1 MSLINRQNQNIG
13 LTAIIETP
21 TSIFING
28 QEHDAST
35 LTPLF
40 GRIFYPQYINA
51 NVNGTIFTKYCGWLG
66 STMDSGNHTVRTT
79 DFSAFSLDD
88 IDRGMKDIIG
98 YRWSDGYNYYIM
110 EYGGYKMWKLNP
122 GNQNLTYALGNK
134 PDATGTTSTYRAHEN
149 WIIDEDSSNFYMLG
163 CSQRS
168 TGNSYRLGGQFA
180 VGNKLTNV
188 GTNSD
193 GITNNTNCYH
203 AYIGRSSTRIFA
215 FRSIDNQKRTQFL
228 TYFKSLTSSSI
239 SIDFTHSGSHVPI
252 PSETFDVDGSGSFA
266 FYYTHTVP
274 SGIPSG
280 SASGPKYSI
289 NRIIFNKDG
298 NQASGSI
305 SASISA
311 YQTTC
316 SIDFTASGSSTPNDI
331 WPMTWTTSDSYQFQ
345 RRTKLFLNSPSSS
358 VKYLLA
364 FNMSP
369 YNYDETNK
377 SFYTSLVFELSSSN
391 SAALTYRSSRLIYND
406 LGGETRAVMGM
417 NDDNTRFLAVGTY
430 NAAVYT
436 FNTSSKALS
445 LAQVIPGEWRHFGVD
460 TYGRLWLTNYN
471 HDLYC
476 FTLDSPVKINVTA
489 PTSSYNYTGTSI
501 SSSVSVEARNYIGS
515 FVSVSTRLTIEGN
528 SATFTSNGLGILD
541 VTTSSSGSLSVP
553 ITINNGGF
561 TRVVA
566 SSNF

>member
-13 LTAIIETP
+13 LTTIIETP

-40 GRIFYPQYINA
+40 GKIFYPLYSNTL
-51 NVNGTIFTKYCGWLG
+51 NNGVIFTKYCGWLG
-66 STMDSGNHTVRTT
+66 STVDNTNHTLRTQ
-79 DFSAFSLDD
+79 DFAAFSLDD
-88 IDRGMKDIIG
+88 IDRGMKDMIG
-98 YRWSDGYNYYIM
+98 YRWTDGFNYYVM
-110 EYGGYKMWKLNP
+110 EYGGYRMWKFNP
-122 GNQNLTYALGNK
+122 GNQNLTYALTNK
-134 PDATGTTSTYRAHEN
+134 PDATAVDSYRRHEN

-163 CSQRS
+163 CGQRS
-168 TGNSYRLGGQFA
+168 TVNSYRLGGQFA
-180 VGNKLTNV
+180 VGNKNTNV

-203 AYIGRSSTRIFA
+203 AYIGRSSSRIFA

-228 TYFKSLTSSSI
+228 TYFKSLASSSI

-252 PSETFDVDGSGSFA
+252 PSETFELDNSGSLG

-274 SGIPSG
+274 NGIPSG

-316 SIDFTASGSSTPNDI
+316 SIDFTASGSSTPNDL

-358 VKYLLA
+358 VKYLIA

-377 SFYTSLVFELSSSN
+377 SFYTSLVFEVSSSN
-391 SAALTYRSSRLIYND
+391 TAALTYRSSRLIYND
-406 LGGETRAVMGM
+406 IGGETRSVMGM

-445 LAQVIPGEWRHFGVD
+445 LAQIIPGEWRHFGTD

-489 PTSSYNYTGTSI
+489 TTSSYNYTGTSL
-501 SSSVSVEARNYIGS
+501 SSSVDVEARNYLGS
-515 FVSVSTRLTIEGN
+515 YISVSTRLTIEGN
-528 SATFTSNGLGILD
+528 SAVFTSNGLGILD
-541 VTTSSSGSLSVP
+541 VTTSSSGSLNVP

-561 TRVVA
+561 TRVIA

>member
-13 LTAIIETP
+13 MTTIIETP

-35 LTPLF
+35 LTPLY
-40 GRIFYPQYINA
+40 GKIFYPFNINT
-51 NVNGTIFTKYCGWLG
+51 NTNGTIFTKYCGWLG
-66 STMDSGNHTVRTT
+66 STVDNGNHTVRTY

-88 IDRGMKDIIG
+88 IDRGMKDMIG
-98 YRWSDGYNYYIM
+98 YRWTDGFNYYVM
-110 EYGGYKMWKLNP
+110 EYGGYRMWKFNP
-122 GNQNLTYALGNK
+122 SNQNLTYALGSK
-134 PDATGTTSTYRAHEN
+134 PDATTGDSYRRHEN

-163 CSQRS
+163 CGQRS
-168 TGNSYRLGGQFA
+168 NGNSYRLGGQFA

-188 GTNSD
+188 GTNAD
-193 GITNNTNCYH
+193 GITNNSNCYH

-252 PSETFDVDGSGSFA
+252 PSETFDVDGSGSFG
-266 FYYTHTVP
+266 FYYTHAVP
-274 SGIPSG
+274 NGIPSG

-298 NQASGSI
+298 GQASGQA

-311 YQTTC
+311 YQSTC
-316 SIDFTASGSSTPNDI
+316 SIDFTASGSSTPNDL

-358 VKYLLA
+358 VKYLIA
-364 FNMSP
+364 FNMTP
-369 YNYDETNK
+369 FNYDDNNK
-377 SFYTSLVFELSSSN
+377 SYYTGLVFEMSSSN
-391 SAALTYRSSRLIYND
+391 TTALTYMSSRQMYND

-445 LAQVIPGEWRHFGVD
+445 LAQVIPGEWRHFGAD

-471 HDLYC
+471 NDLYC
-476 FTLDSPVKINVTA
+476 FTLDSPVKITVTA
-489 PTSSYNYTGTSI
+489 PVASYNYTGSAI
-501 SSSVSVEARNYIGS
+501 SSNVNVEAKNYLGS
-515 FVSVSTRLTIEGN
+515 FVSVSSRLTIEGN
-528 SATFTSNGLGILD
+528 SAVFTSNGLGVLD
-541 VTTSSSGSLSVP
+541 VSTSSSGSITVP

-561 TRVVA
+561 TRIVA

>member
-13 LTAIIETP
+13 LTTIIETP

-28 QEHDAST
+28 QEHDVST

-40 GRIFYPQYINA
+40 GRIFYPQYSNTL
-51 NVNGTIFTKYCGWLG
+51 NNGVIFTKYCGWVG
-66 STMDSGNHTVRTT
+66 SMVNNSNHTTRTY
-79 DFSAFSLDD
+79 DYVAFSLDD
-88 IDRGMKDIIG
+88 IDRGMKDMIG
-98 YRWSDGYNYYIM
+98 YRWSDGYNYYVM
-110 EYGGYKMWKLNP
+110 EYGGYRMWKFNP
-122 GNQNLTYALGNK
+122 GNQNLSYALNNK
-134 PDATGTTSTYRAHEN
+134 PDATAADSYRRHEN
-149 WIIDEDSSNFYMLG
+149 WVIDEDSSNFYMLVSG
-163 CSQRS
+163 HRS
-168 TGNSYRLGGQFA
+168 NANAYRYAGQFA

-203 AYIGRSSTRIFA
+203 AYIGRSSSRIFA

-228 TYFKSLTSSSI
+228 TYFKTLTSSSI
-239 SIDFTHSGSHVPI
+239 AIDFTHSGSHVPI
-252 PSETFDVDGSGSFA
+252 PSETFDVDGSGSYG

-274 SGIPSG
+274 NGIPSG

-298 NQASGSI
+298 GQASGST

-316 SIDFTASGSSTPNDI
+316 SIDFSASGSSTPNDL
-331 WPMTWTTSDSYQFQ
+331 WPMTWTTLDSYEFQ

-358 VKYLLA
+358 VKYLIA

-369 YNYDETNK
+369 FSYEETNK
-377 SFYTSLVFELSSSN
+377 SFYTSLVFEVSSSN
-391 SAALTYRSSRLIYND
+391 TAALTYRSNRLIYND

-476 FTLDSPVKINVTA
+476 FTLDSPIKINVTA

-501 SSSVSVEARNYIGS
+501 SSSVSVDAKNYLGS

-528 SATFTSNGLGILD
+528 SAVFTSNGLGILD

>member
-1 MSLINRQNQNIG
+1 MSLINRQNQNIA
-13 LTAIIETP
+13 LTTIIETP

-40 GRIFYPQYINA
+40 GRIFYPQAINT

-66 STMDSGNHTVRTT
+66 STMDNGNHTSRTT
-79 DFSAFSLDD
+79 DYSAFSLDD
-88 IDRGMKDIIG
+88 IMRGMKDIIG
-98 YRWSDGYNYYIM
+98 YRWTDGFNYYVM
-110 EYGGYKMWKLNP
+110 EYGGYKMWKFNP
-122 GNQNLTYALGNK
+122 GNQNLSYALGNK
-134 PDATGTTSTYRAHEN
+134 PDATTADSYRRHEN
-149 WIIDEDSSNFYMLG
+149 WIIDEDSSNFYMLVCG
-163 CSQRS
+163 QRS

-188 GTNSD
+188 GTNSE
-193 GITNNTNCYH
+193 GIQQNSNCYH
-203 AYIGRSSTRIFA
+203 AYIGRSSTRIFS

-252 PSETFDVDGSGSFA
+252 PSETFDVDGSGSYA

-274 SGIPSG
+274 NGIPSG

-358 VKYLLA
+358 VKYLIA

-369 YNYDETNK
+369 YNYEETNK
-377 SFYTSLVFELSSSN
+377 SFYNGLVFELSSSN

-430 NAAVYT
+430 NAGVYT

-471 HDLYC
+471 NDLYC

-501 SSSVSVEARNYIGS
+501 SSSVSVEARNYLGS

>member
-13 LTAIIETP
+13 LTTIIETP

-40 GRIFYPQYINA
+40 GKIFYPLYS
-51 NVNGTIFTKYCGWLG
+51 NVNTNGTIFTKYCGWLG
-66 STMDSGNHTVRTT
+66 GTMDNGNHTSRTN

-88 IDRGMKDIIG
+88 IDRGMKDMIG
-98 YRWSDGYNYYIM
+98 YRWTDGFNYYVM
-110 EYGGYKMWKLNP
+110 EYGGYKMWKFNP
-122 GNQNLTYALGNK
+122 GNQNLSYALGSK
-134 PDATGTTSTYRAHEN
+134 PDATTSDSYRRHEN
-149 WIIDEDSSNFYMLG
+149 WIIDEDSSNFYMLVCG
-163 CSQRS
+163 QRGS
-168 TGNSYRLGGQFA
+168 SNSYRLGGQFA

-188 GTNSD
+188 GTNGD
-193 GITNNTNCYH
+193 GIINNTNCYH

-228 TYFKSLTSSSI
+228 TYFKSLASSSI

-252 PSETFDVDGSGSFA
+252 PSETFEVDGSGSLG

-274 SGIPSG
+274 NGIPSG

-298 NQASGSI
+298 GQASGSI
-305 SASISA
+305 SASITA

-316 SIDFTASGSSTPNDI
+316 SIDFTASGSSTPNDL

-358 VKYLLA
+358 VKYLIA

-369 YNYDETNK
+369 FNYDETNK
-377 SFYTSLVFELSSSN
+377 SFYTSLVFEMSSSN
-391 SAALTYRSSRLIYND
+391 TTALTYRSSRQMYSD

-417 NDDNTRFLAVGTY
+417 NDENTRFLAVGTY

-436 FNTSSKALS
+436 FNTSSKNLS
-445 LAQVIPGEWRHFGVD
+445 LAQVIPGEWRHFGTD

-471 HDLYC
+471 NDLYC

-489 PTSSYNYTGTSI
+489 PTSSYNYTGTAL
-501 SSSVSVEARNYIGS
+501 SSSVNVEARNYIGS
-515 FVSVSTRLTIEGN
+515 YVPVSTRLTIEGN

-541 VTTSSSGSLSVP
+541 VTTSSSGSLTVP

-561 TRVVA
+561 TRIVA

>member
-13 LTAIIETP
+13 MTTIIETP

-35 LTPLF
+35 LTPLY
-40 GRIFYPQYINA
+40 GKIFYPFNINA
-51 NVNGTIFTKYCGWLG
+51 NTNGTIFTKYCGWLG
-66 STMDSGNHTVRTT
+66 STMDNGNHTVRTN

-88 IDRGMKDIIG
+88 IDRGMKDMIG
-98 YRWSDGYNYYIM
+98 YRWTDGFNYYVM
-110 EYGGYKMWKLNP
+110 EYGGYRMWKFNP
-122 GNQNLTYALGNK
+122 SNQNLTYALGSK
-134 PDATGTTSTYRAHEN
+134 PDATTGDSYRRHEN

-163 CSQRS
+163 CGQRS
-168 TGNSYRLGGQFA
+168 NGNSYRLGGQFA

-188 GTNSD
+188 GTNAD
-193 GITNNTNCYH
+193 GITNNSNCYH

-252 PSETFDVDGSGSFA
+252 PSETFDVDGSGSFG
-266 FYYTHTVP
+266 FYYTHAVP
-274 SGIPSG
+274 NGIPSG
-280 SASGPKYSI
+280 SATGPKYSI

-298 NQASGSI
+298 GQASGSI
-305 SASISA
+305 SASIAS
-311 YQTTC
+311 YQSTC
-316 SIDFTASGSSTPNDI
+316 SIDFTASGSSTPNDL

-358 VKYLLA
+358 VKYLIA
-364 FNMSP
+364 FNMTP
-369 YNYDETNK
+369 FNYDDNNK
-377 SFYTSLVFELSSSN
+377 SYYTGLVFEMSSSN
-391 SAALTYRSSRLIYND
+391 TTALTYMSSRQMYND

-445 LAQVIPGEWRHFGVD
+445 LAQVIPGEWRHFGTD
-460 TYGRLWLTNYN
+460 TYGRLWLTNYAN
-471 HDLYC
+471 DLYC
-476 FTLDSPVKINVTA
+476 FTLDSPVKITVTA
-489 PTSSYNYTGTSI
+489 PVTSYNYTGSAI
-501 SSSVSVEARNYIGS
+501 SSNVNVEAKNYLGS
-515 FVSVSTRLTIEGN
+515 FVSVSSRLTIEGN
-528 SATFTSNGLGILD
+528 SAVFTSNGLGVLD
-541 VTTSSSGSLSVP
+541 VSTSSSGSISVP

-561 TRVVA
+561 TRIVA

>member
-13 LTAIIETP
+13 MTTIIETP

-35 LTPLF
+35 LTPLY
-40 GRIFYPQYINA
+40 GKIFYPFNINT
-51 NVNGTIFTKYCGWLG
+51 NTNGTIFTKYCGWLG
-66 STMDSGNHTVRTT
+66 STVDNGNHTVRTY

-88 IDRGMKDIIG
+88 IDRGMKDMIG
-98 YRWSDGYNYYIM
+98 YRWTDGFNYYVM
-110 EYGGYKMWKLNP
+110 EYGGYRMWKFNP
-122 GNQNLTYALGNK
+122 SNQNLTYALVNK
-134 PDATGTTSTYRAHEN
+134 PDATTSDNYRRHEN

-163 CSQRS
+163 CGQRS
-168 TGNSYRLGGQFA
+168 NGNSYRLGGQFA

-188 GTNSD
+188 GTNAD
-193 GITNNTNCYH
+193 GITNNSNCYH

-252 PSETFDVDGSGSFA
+252 PSETFDVDGSGSFG
-266 FYYTHTVP
+266 FYYTHAVP
-274 SGIPSG
+274 NGIPSG

-298 NQASGSI
+298 GQASGSI
-305 SASISA
+305 SASIAS
-311 YQTTC
+311 YQSTC
-316 SIDFTASGSSTPNDI
+316 SIDFTASGSSTPNDL

-358 VKYLLA
+358 VKYLIA
-364 FNMSP
+364 FNMTP
-369 YNYDETNK
+369 FNYEDSNK
-377 SFYTSLVFELSSSN
+377 SYYTGLVFEMSSSN
-391 SAALTYRSSRLIYND
+391 TTALTYRSSRQMYND

-445 LAQVIPGEWRHFGVD
+445 LAQVIPGEWRHFGTD
-460 TYGRLWLTNYN
+460 TYGRLWLTNYVN
-471 HDLYC
+471 DLYC
-476 FTLDSPVKINVTA
+476 FTLDSPVKITVTA
-489 PTSSYNYTGTSI
+489 PVTSYNYTGSAI
-501 SSSVSVEARNYIGS
+501 SSNVNVEAKNYLGS
-515 FVSVSTRLTIEGN
+515 FVSVSSRLTIEGN
-528 SATFTSNGLGILD
+528 SAVFTSNGLGVLD
-541 VTTSSSGSLSVP
+541 VSTSSSGSITVP

-561 TRVVA
+561 TRIVA

>member
-13 LTAIIETP
+13 MTTIIETP

-35 LTPLF
+35 LTPLY
-40 GRIFYPQYINA
+40 GKIFYPFNINT
-51 NVNGTIFTKYCGWLG
+51 NTNGTIFTKYCGWLG
-66 STMDSGNHTVRTT
+66 STVDNGNHTVRTY

-88 IDRGMKDIIG
+88 IDRGMKDMIG
-98 YRWSDGYNYYIM
+98 YRWTDGFNYYVM
-110 EYGGYKMWKLNP
+110 EYGGYRMWKFNP
-122 GNQNLTYALGNK
+122 SNQNLTYALGSK
-134 PDATGTTSTYRAHEN
+134 PDATTGDSYRRHEN

-163 CSQRS
+163 CGQRS
-168 TGNSYRLGGQFA
+168 NGNAYRYGGQFA

-188 GTNSD
+188 GTNAD
-193 GITNNTNCYH
+193 GILNNTNCYH

-252 PSETFDVDGSGSFA
+252 PSETFDVDGSGSFG
-266 FYYTHTVP
+266 FYYTHAVP
-274 SGIPSG
+274 NGIPSG

-298 NQASGSI
+298 GQASGQAS
-305 SASISA
+305 SSISA
-311 YQTTC
+311 YQSTC
-316 SIDFTASGSSTPNDI
+316 SIDFTASGSSTPNDL

-358 VKYLLA
+358 VKYLIA
-364 FNMSP
+364 FNMTP
-369 YNYDETNK
+369 FNYEDSNK
-377 SFYTSLVFELSSSN
+377 SYYTGLVFEMSSSN
-391 SAALTYRSSRLIYND
+391 TTALTYRSSRQMYND

-445 LAQVIPGEWRHFGVD
+445 LAQVIPGEWRHFGTD
-460 TYGRLWLTNYN
+460 TYGRLWLTNYAN
-471 HDLYC
+471 DLYC
-476 FTLDSPVKINVTA
+476 FTLDSPVKITVTA
-489 PTSSYNYTGTSI
+489 PVTSYNYTGSAI
-501 SSSVSVEARNYIGS
+501 SSNVNVESRNYLGS
-515 FVSVSTRLTIEGN
+515 FVCVSSRLTIEGN
-528 SATFTSNGLGILD
+528 SAVFTSNGLGVLD
-541 VTTSSSGSLSVP
+541 VSTSSSGSITVP

-561 TRVVA
+561 TRIVA

>member
-13 LTAIIETP
+13 MTTIIETP

-35 LTPLF
+35 LTPLY
-40 GRIFYPQYINA
+40 GKIFYPFNINT
-51 NVNGTIFTKYCGWLG
+51 NTNGTIFTKYCGWLG
-66 STMDSGNHTVRTT
+66 STVDNGNHTVRTY

-88 IDRGMKDIIG
+88 IDRGMKDMIG
-98 YRWSDGYNYYIM
+98 YRWTDGFNYYVM
-110 EYGGYKMWKLNP
+110 EYGGYRMWKFNP
-122 GNQNLTYALGNK
+122 SNQNLTYALGSK
-134 PDATGTTSTYRAHEN
+134 PDATTGDSYRRHEN

-163 CSQRS
+163 CGQRS
-168 TGNSYRLGGQFA
+168 NGNSYRLGGQFA

-188 GTNSD
+188 GTNAD
-193 GITNNTNCYH
+193 GITNNSNCYH

-252 PSETFDVDGSGSFA
+252 PSETFDVDGSGSFG
-266 FYYTHTVP
+266 FYYTHAVP
-274 SGIPSG
+274 NGIPSG

-298 NQASGSI
+298 GQASGQA

-311 YQTTC
+311 YQSTC
-316 SIDFTASGSSTPNDI
+316 SIDFTASGSSTPNDL

-358 VKYLLA
+358 VKYLIA
-364 FNMSP
+364 FNMTP
-369 YNYDETNK
+369 FNYDDNNK
-377 SFYTSLVFELSSSN
+377 SYYTGLVFEMSSSN
-391 SAALTYRSSRLIYND
+391 TTALTYMSSRQMYND

-445 LAQVIPGEWRHFGVD
+445 LAQVIPGEWRHFGTD
-460 TYGRLWLTNYN
+460 TYGRLWLTNYAN
-471 HDLYC
+471 DLYC
-476 FTLDSPVKINVTA
+476 FTLDSPVKITVTA
-489 PTSSYNYTGTSI
+489 PVTSYNYTGSAI
-501 SSSVSVEARNYIGS
+501 SSNVNVESRNYLGS
-515 FVSVSTRLTIEGN
+515 FVSVSSRLTIEGN
-528 SATFTSNGLGILD
+528 SAVFTSNGLGVLD
-541 VTTSSSGSLSVP
+541 VSTSSSGSITVP

-561 TRVVA
+561 TRIVA

>member
-1 MSLINRQNQNIG
+1 MNN
-13 LTAIIETP
+13 
-21 TSIFING
+21 
-28 QEHDAST
+28 D
-35 LTPLF
+35 
-40 GRIFYPQYINA
+40 
-51 NVNGTIFTKYCGWLG
+51 
-66 STMDSGNHTVRTT
+66 NHTVRSN
-79 DFSAFSLDD
+79 DFSAFSLND
-88 IDRGMKDIIG
+88 IIRGMKDMIG
-98 YRWSDGYNYYIM
+98 YRWTDGFNYYVM
-110 EYGGYKMWKLNP
+110 EYGGFRMWKFNP
-122 GNQNLTYALGNK
+122 GNQNLSYALGSK
-134 PDATGTTSTYRAHEN
+134 PDATTSDGYRRHEN

-163 CSQRS
+163 CGQRS

-180 VGNKLTNV
+180 VGNKNTNV

-193 GITNNTNCYH
+193 GILSNTNCYH

-215 FRSIDNQKRTQFL
+215 FRSIDNQKRTQFV
-228 TYFKSLTSSSI
+228 TYFKSLVSSSI
-239 SIDFTHSGSHVPI
+239 SIDFSHSGSHVPI
-252 PSETFDVDGSGSFA
+252 PSETFDVDGSGSLG

-274 SGIPSG
+274 NGIPSG

-311 YQTTC
+311 YQSTC
-316 SIDFTASGSSTPNDI
+316 SIDFTASGSSTPNDL

-358 VKYLLA
+358 VKYLIA
-364 FNMSP
+364 FNMTP
-369 YNYDETNK
+369 FNYDEVNK
-377 SFYTSLVFELSSSN
+377 SFYTSLVFEVSGSN
-391 SAALTYRSSRLIYND
+391 TTALTYQSSRLIYND
-406 LGGETRAVMGM
+406 IGGETRAVMGM

-445 LAQVIPGEWRHFGVD
+445 LAQVIPGEWRHFGTD
-460 TYGRLWLTNYN
+460 TYGRLWLTNYAN
-471 HDLYC
+471 DLYC

-489 PTSSYNYTGTSI
+489 PVSSYNYTGSAI
-501 SSSVSVEARNYIGS
+501 SSNVSVEARNYLGS
-515 FVSVSTRLTIEGN
+515 FVSVSSRLTIEGN
-528 SATFTSNGLGILD
+528 SAVFTSNGLGVLD
-541 VTTSSSGSLSVP
+541 VTTSSSGSISVP

-561 TRVVA
+561 TRIVA

>member
-13 LTAIIETP
+13 MTTIIETP

-35 LTPLF
+35 LTPLY
-40 GRIFYPQYINA
+40 GKIFYPFNINT
-51 NVNGTIFTKYCGWLG
+51 NTNGTIFTKYCGWLG
-66 STMDSGNHTVRTT
+66 STVDNGNHTVRTY

-88 IDRGMKDIIG
+88 IDRGMKDMIG
-98 YRWSDGYNYYIM
+98 YRWTDGFNYYVM
-110 EYGGYKMWKLNP
+110 EYGGYRMWKFNP
-122 GNQNLTYALGNK
+122 SNQNLTYALGSK
-134 PDATGTTSTYRAHEN
+134 PDATTGDSYRRHEN

-163 CSQRS
+163 CGQRS
-168 TGNSYRLGGQFA
+168 NGNSYRLGGQFA

-188 GTNSD
+188 GTNAD
-193 GITNNTNCYH
+193 GITNNSNCYH

-252 PSETFDVDGSGSFA
+252 PSETFDVDGSGSFG
-266 FYYTHTVP
+266 FYYTHAVP
-274 SGIPSG
+274 NGIPSG

-298 NQASGSI
+298 GQASGQA

-311 YQTTC
+311 YQSTC
-316 SIDFTASGSSTPNDI
+316 SIDFTASGSSTPNDL

-358 VKYLLA
+358 VKYLIA
-364 FNMSP
+364 FNMTP
-369 YNYDETNK
+369 FNYDDNNK
-377 SFYTSLVFELSSSN
+377 SYYTGLVFEMSSSN
-391 SAALTYRSSRLIYND
+391 TTALTYMSSRQMYND

-445 LAQVIPGEWRHFGVD
+445 LAQVIPGEWRHFGTD
-460 TYGRLWLTNYN
+460 TYGRLWLTNYAN
-471 HDLYC
+471 DLYC
-476 FTLDSPVKINVTA
+476 FTLDSPVKITVTA
-489 PTSSYNYTGTSI
+489 PVTSYNYTGSAI
-501 SSSVSVEARNYIGS
+501 SSNVNVESRNYLGS
-515 FVSVSTRLTIEGN
+515 FVSVSSRLTIEGN
-528 SATFTSNGLGILD
+528 SAVFTSNGLGVLD
-541 VTTSSSGSLSVP
+541 VSTSSSGSISVP

-561 TRVVA
+561 TRIVA

>member
-1 MSLINRQNQNIG
+1 
-13 LTAIIETP
+13 
-21 TSIFING
+21 
-28 QEHDAST
+28 
-35 LTPLF
+35 
-40 GRIFYPQYINA
+40 
-51 NVNGTIFTKYCGWLG
+51 
-66 STMDSGNHTVRTT
+66 
-79 DFSAFSLDD
+79 
-88 IDRGMKDIIG
+88 MKDMIG
-98 YRWSDGYNYYIM
+98 YRWTDGFNYYVM
-110 EYGGYKMWKLNP
+110 EYGGYRMWKFNP
-122 GNQNLTYALGNK
+122 ANQNLSYALGSK
-134 PDATGTTSTYRAHEN
+134 PDATTGDGYRRHEN

-163 CSQRS
+163 CGQRS
-168 TGNSYRLGGQFA
+168 NSNAYRYGGQFA
-180 VGNKLTNV
+180 VGNKNTNV

-193 GITNNTNCYH
+193 GILNNTNCYH

-252 PSETFDVDGSGSFA
+252 PSETFDVDGSGSLG
-266 FYYTHTVP
+266 FYYTHVVP
-274 SGIPSG
+274 NAIPSG

-305 SASISA
+305 SVSISA

-316 SIDFTASGSSTPNDI
+316 SIDFTASGSSTPNDL

-358 VKYLLA
+358 VKYLIA

-369 YNYDETNK
+369 FNYDDGNK
-377 SFYTSLVFELSSSN
+377 SYYTSLVFEISGSN
-391 SAALTYRSSRLIYND
+391 TTALTYQSSRVIYND
-406 LGGETRAVMGM
+406 IGGETRAVMGM

-445 LAQVIPGEWRHFGVD
+445 LAQVIPGEWRHFGTD
-460 TYGRLWLTNYN
+460 TYGRLWLTNYAN
-471 HDLYC
+471 DLYC

-489 PTSSYNYTGTSI
+489 PVTSYNYTGSAI
-501 SSSVSVEARNYIGS
+501 SSNVSVEARNYLGS
-515 FVSVSTRLTIEGN
+515 FVSVSSRLTIEGN
-528 SATFTSNGLGILD
+528 SAVFTSNGLGVLD
-541 VTTSSSGSLSVP
+541 VSTSSSGSISVP

-561 TRVVA
+561 TRIVA

>member
-1 MSLINRQNQNIG
+1 MSLINRQNQNVNM
-13 LTAIIETP
+13 TTIIETP

-35 LTPLF
+35 LTPLY
-40 GRIFYPQYINA
+40 GKIFYPFNINA
-51 NVNGTIFTKYCGWLG
+51 NTNGTIFTKYCGWLG
-66 STMDSGNHTVRTT
+66 STVDNGNHTNRGY
-79 DFSAFSLDD
+79 DFAAFSLDD
-88 IDRGMKDIIG
+88 IDRGMKDMIG
-98 YRWSDGYNYYIM
+98 YRWTDGFNYYVM
-110 EYGGYKMWKLNP
+110 EYGGYRMWKFNP
-122 GNQNLTYALGNK
+122 SNQNLTYALVSK
-134 PDATGTTSTYRAHEN
+134 PDATTGDSYRRHEN

-163 CSQRS
+163 CGQRS
-168 TGNSYRLGGQFA
+168 NGNAYRYGGQFA

-188 GTNSD
+188 GTNAD
-193 GITNNTNCYH
+193 GILNNTNCYH

-252 PSETFDVDGSGSFA
+252 PSETFDVDGSGSFG
-266 FYYTHTVP
+266 FYYTHAVP
-274 SGIPSG
+274 NGIPSG

-298 NQASGSI
+298 GQASGSI
-305 SASISA
+305 SASIAS
-311 YQTTC
+311 YQSTC
-316 SIDFTASGSSTPNDI
+316 SIDFTASGSSTPNDL

-358 VKYLLA
+358 VKYLIS

-369 YNYDETNK
+369 FGYDETNK
-377 SFYTSLVFELSSSN
+377 SYYTGLVFEMSSSN
-391 SAALTYRSSRLIYND
+391 TTALTYRSSRQMYND

-445 LAQVIPGEWRHFGVD
+445 LAQVIPGEWRHFGTD
-460 TYGRLWLTNYN
+460 TYGRLWLTNYAN
-471 HDLYC
+471 DLYC
-476 FTLDSPVKINVTA
+476 FTLDSPVKITVTA
-489 PTSSYNYTGTSI
+489 PVTSYNYTGSAI
-501 SSSVSVEARNYIGS
+501 SSNVNVEARNYLGS
-515 FVSVSTRLTIEGN
+515 FVSVSSRLTIEGN
-528 SATFTSNGLGILD
+528 SAVFTSNGLGVLD
-541 VTTSSSGSLSVP
+541 VSTSSSGSISVP

-561 TRVVA
+561 TRIVA

>member
-1 MSLINRQNQNIG
+1 MSLINRQNQNVNM
-13 LTAIIETP
+13 TTIIETP

-35 LTPLF
+35 LTPLY
-40 GRIFYPQYINA
+40 GKIFYPLNINT
-51 NVNGTIFTKYCGWLG
+51 NTNGTIFTKYCGWLG
-66 STMDSGNHTVRTT
+66 STVDNGNHTVRTY

-88 IDRGMKDIIG
+88 IDRGMKDMIG
-98 YRWSDGYNYYIM
+98 YRWTDGFNYYVM
-110 EYGGYKMWKLNP
+110 EYGGYRMWKFNP
-122 GNQNLTYALGNK
+122 SNQNLTYALGSK
-134 PDATGTTSTYRAHEN
+134 PDATTGDSYRRHEN

-163 CSQRS
+163 CGQRS
-168 TGNSYRLGGQFA
+168 NGNSYRLGGQFA

-188 GTNSD
+188 GTNGD
-193 GITNNTNCYH
+193 GILNNTNCYH

-215 FRSIDNQKRTQFL
+215 FRSIDNQNRTQFL

-252 PSETFDVDGSGSFA
+252 PSETFDVDGSGSLG

-274 SGIPSG
+274 NGIPSG

-298 NQASGSI
+298 GQASGSI
-305 SASISA
+305 SASIAA
-311 YQTTC
+311 YQSTC
-316 SIDFTASGSSTPNDI
+316 SIDFTASGSSTPNDL

-358 VKYLLA
+358 VKYLIA
-364 FNMSP
+364 FNMTP
-369 YNYDETNK
+369 FNYDDNNK
-377 SFYTSLVFELSSSN
+377 SYYTGLVFEMSSSN
-391 SAALTYRSSRLIYND
+391 TTALTYMSSRQMYND

-445 LAQVIPGEWRHFGVD
+445 LAQVIPGEWRHFGTD
-460 TYGRLWLTNYN
+460 TYGRLWLTNYAN
-471 HDLYC
+471 DLYC
-476 FTLDSPVKINVTA
+476 FTLDSPVKITVTA
-489 PTSSYNYTGTSI
+489 PVTSYNYTGSAI
-501 SSSVSVEARNYIGS
+501 SSNVNVEAKNYLGS
-515 FVSVSTRLTIEGN
+515 FVSVSSRLTIEGN
-528 SATFTSNGLGILD
+528 SAVFTSNGLGVLD
-541 VTTSSSGSLSVP
+541 VSTSSSGSITVP

-561 TRVVA
+561 TRIVA

>member
-13 LTAIIETP
+13 MTTIIETP

-35 LTPLF
+35 LTPLY
-40 GRIFYPQYINA
+40 GKIFYPFNINT
-51 NVNGTIFTKYCGWLG
+51 NTNGTIFTKYCGWLG
-66 STMDSGNHTVRTT
+66 STVDNGNHTVRTY

-88 IDRGMKDIIG
+88 IDRGMKDMIG
-98 YRWSDGYNYYIM
+98 YRWTDGFNYYVM
-110 EYGGYKMWKLNP
+110 EYGGYRMWKFNP
-122 GNQNLTYALGNK
+122 SNQNLTYALGSK
-134 PDATGTTSTYRAHEN
+134 PDATTGDSYRRHEN

-163 CSQRS
+163 CGQRS
-168 TGNSYRLGGQFA
+168 NGNAYRYGGQFA

-188 GTNSD
+188 GTNAD
-193 GITNNTNCYH
+193 GILNNTNCYH

-252 PSETFDVDGSGSFA
+252 PSETFDVDGSGSFG
-266 FYYTHTVP
+266 FYYTHAVP
-274 SGIPSG
+274 NGIPSG

-298 NQASGSI
+298 GQASGSI
-305 SASISA
+305 SASIAA
-311 YQTTC
+311 YQSTC
-316 SIDFTASGSSTPNDI
+316 SIDFTASGSSTPNDL

-358 VKYLLA
+358 VKYLIA
-364 FNMSP
+364 FNMTP
-369 YNYDETNK
+369 FNYDDNNK
-377 SFYTSLVFELSSSN
+377 SYYTGLVFEMSSSN
-391 SAALTYRSSRLIYND
+391 TTALTYMSSRQMYND

-436 FNTSSKALS
+436 FNTSSKDLS
-445 LAQVIPGEWRHFGVD
+445 LAQVIPGEWRHFGTD
-460 TYGRLWLTNYN
+460 TYGRLWLTNYAN
-471 HDLYC
+471 DLYC
-476 FTLDSPVKINVTA
+476 FTLDSPVKITVTA
-489 PTSSYNYTGTSI
+489 PVTSYNYTGSAI
-501 SSSVSVEARNYIGS
+501 SSNVNVESRNYLGS
-515 FVSVSTRLTIEGN
+515 FVSVSSRLTIEGN
-528 SATFTSNGLGILD
+528 SAVFTSNGLGVLD
-541 VTTSSSGSLSVP
+541 VSTSSSGSITVP

-561 TRVVA
+561 TRIVA

>member
-1 MSLINRQNQNIG
+1 MSLINRQNQNVNM
-13 LTAIIETP
+13 TTIIETP

-35 LTPLF
+35 LTPLY
-40 GRIFYPQYINA
+40 GKIFYPFNINA
-51 NVNGTIFTKYCGWLG
+51 NTNGTIFTKYCGWLG
-66 STMDSGNHTVRTT
+66 STVDNGNHTVRTY

-88 IDRGMKDIIG
+88 IDRGMKDMIG
-98 YRWSDGYNYYIM
+98 YRWTDGFNYYVM
-110 EYGGYKMWKLNP
+110 EYGGYRMWKFNP
-122 GNQNLTYALGNK
+122 SNQNLTYALVNK
-134 PDATGTTSTYRAHEN
+134 PDATTSDNYRRHEN

-163 CSQRS
+163 CGQRS
-168 TGNSYRLGGQFA
+168 NSNAYRYGGQFA

-188 GTNSD
+188 GTNAD
-193 GITNNTNCYH
+193 GILNNTNCYH

-252 PSETFDVDGSGSFA
+252 PSETFDVDGSGSFG
-266 FYYTHTVP
+266 FYYTHAVP
-274 SGIPSG
+274 NGIPSG

-298 NQASGSI
+298 GQASGSI
-305 SASISA
+305 SASIAS
-311 YQTTC
+311 YQSTC
-316 SIDFTASGSSTPNDI
+316 SIDFTASGSSTPNDL

-358 VKYLLA
+358 VKYLIA
-364 FNMSP
+364 FNMTP
-369 YNYDETNK
+369 FNYEDSNK
-377 SFYTSLVFELSSSN
+377 SYYTGLVFEMSSSN
-391 SAALTYRSSRLIYND
+391 TTALTYRSSRQMYND

-445 LAQVIPGEWRHFGVD
+445 LAQVIPGEWRHFGTD
-460 TYGRLWLTNYN
+460 TYGRLWLTNYAN
-471 HDLYC
+471 DLYC
-476 FTLDSPVKINVTA
+476 FTLDSPVKITVTA
-489 PTSSYNYTGTSI
+489 PVTSYNYTGSAI
-501 SSSVSVEARNYIGS
+501 SSNVNVEAKNYLGS
-515 FVSVSTRLTIEGN
+515 FVSVSSRLTIEGN
-528 SATFTSNGLGILD
+528 SAVFTSNGLGVLD
-541 VTTSSSGSLSVP
+541 VSTSSSGSISVP

-561 TRVVA
+561 TRIVA

>member
-1 MSLINRQNQNIG
+1 MSLINRQNQNVNM
-13 LTAIIETP
+13 TTIIETP

-35 LTPLF
+35 LTPLY
-40 GRIFYPQYINA
+40 GKIFYPFNINT
-51 NVNGTIFTKYCGWLG
+51 NTNGTIFTKYCGWLG
-66 STMDSGNHTVRTT
+66 STVDNGNHTVRTY

-88 IDRGMKDIIG
+88 IDRGMKDMIG
-98 YRWSDGYNYYIM
+98 YRWTDGFNYYVM
-110 EYGGYKMWKLNP
+110 EYGGYRMWKFNP
-122 GNQNLTYALGNK
+122 SNQNLTYALVSK
-134 PDATGTTSTYRAHEN
+134 PDATTGDSYRRHEN

-163 CSQRS
+163 CGQRS
-168 TGNSYRLGGQFA
+168 NGNSYRLGGQFA

-188 GTNSD
+188 GTNAD
-193 GITNNTNCYH
+193 GITNNSNCYH

-252 PSETFDVDGSGSFA
+252 PSETFDVDGSGSFG
-266 FYYTHTVP
+266 FYYTHAVP
-274 SGIPSG
+274 NGIPSG
-280 SASGPKYSI
+280 SATGPKYSI

-298 NQASGSI
+298 GQASGSI
-305 SASISA
+305 SASIAS
-311 YQTTC
+311 YQSTC
-316 SIDFTASGSSTPNDI
+316 SIDFTASGSSTPNDL

-358 VKYLLA
+358 VKYLIA
-364 FNMSP
+364 FNMTP
-369 YNYDETNK
+369 FNYDDNNK
-377 SFYTSLVFELSSSN
+377 SYYTGLVFEMSSSN
-391 SAALTYRSSRLIYND
+391 TTALTYMSSRQMYND

-445 LAQVIPGEWRHFGVD
+445 LAQVIPGEWRHFGTD
-460 TYGRLWLTNYN
+460 TYGRLWLTNYAN
-471 HDLYC
+471 DLYC
-476 FTLDSPVKINVTA
+476 FTLDSPVKITVTA
-489 PTSSYNYTGTSI
+489 PVTSYNYTGSAI
-501 SSSVSVEARNYIGS
+501 SSNVNVESRNYLGS
-515 FVSVSTRLTIEGN
+515 FVSVSSRLTIEGN
-528 SATFTSNGLGILD
+528 SAVFTSNGLGVLD
-541 VTTSSSGSLSVP
+541 VSTSSSGSISVP

-561 TRVVA
+561 TRIVA

>member
-13 LTAIIETP
+13 MTTIIETP

-40 GRIFYPQYINA
+40 GKIFYPINI
-51 NVNGTIFTKYCGWLG
+51 NVNTNGTIFTKYCGWLG
-66 STMDSGNHTVRTT
+66 STMDNGNHTVRTN

-88 IDRGMKDIIG
+88 TMRGMKDVIG
-98 YRWSDGYNYYIM
+98 YRWTDGFNYYVM
-110 EYGGYKMWKLNP
+110 EYGGYKMWKFNP
-122 GNQNLTYALGNK
+122 ANQNLSYALGNK
-134 PDATGTTSTYRAHEN
+134 PDATTGDSYRRHEN

-163 CSQRS
+163 CGQRS
-168 TGNSYRLGGQFA
+168 NSNAYRYGGQFA
-180 VGNKLTNV
+180 VGNKNTNV

-193 GITNNTNCYH
+193 GIQNNTNCYH

-252 PSETFDVDGSGSFA
+252 PSETFDVDGSGSLG
-266 FYYTHTVP
+266 FYYTHVVP
-274 SGIPSG
+274 NAIPSG
-280 SASGPKYSI
+280 SATGPKYSI

-311 YQTTC
+311 YQSTC
-316 SIDFTASGSSTPNDI
+316 SIDFTASGSSTPNDL
-331 WPMTWTTSDSYQFQ
+331 WPMTWTTSDSYRFQ

-358 VKYLLA
+358 VKYLIT

-369 YNYDETNK
+369 FSYEETNK
-377 SFYTSLVFELSSSN
+377 SFYTSLVFEVSSSN
-391 SAALTYRSSRLIYND
+391 TSALTYRSSRLIYND
-406 LGGETRAVMGM
+406 IGGETRAVMGM

-445 LAQVIPGEWRHFGVD
+445 LAQVIPGEWRHFGTD
-460 TYGRLWLTNYN
+460 TYGRLWLTNYAN
-471 HDLYC
+471 DLYC

-489 PTSSYNYTGTSI
+489 PVTSYNYTGSAI
-501 SSSVSVEARNYIGS
+501 SSNVSVEARNYLGS
-515 FVSVSTRLTIEGN
+515 FVSVSSRLTIEGN
-528 SATFTSNGLGILD
+528 SAVFTSNGLGVLD
-541 VTTSSSGSLSVP
+541 VSTSSSGSISVP

-561 TRVVA
+561 TRIVA

>member
-1 MSLINRQNQNIG
+1 MSLINRQNQNVNM
-13 LTAIIETP
+13 TTIIETP

-35 LTPLF
+35 LTPLY
-40 GRIFYPQYINA
+40 GKIFYPFNINT
-51 NVNGTIFTKYCGWLG
+51 NTNGTIFTKYCGWLG
-66 STMDSGNHTVRTT
+66 STMDNGNHTVRTN

-88 IDRGMKDIIG
+88 IDRGMKDMIG
-98 YRWSDGYNYYIM
+98 YRWTDGFNYYVM
-110 EYGGYKMWKLNP
+110 EYGGYRMWKFNP
-122 GNQNLTYALGNK
+122 SNQNLTYALVSK
-134 PDATGTTSTYRAHEN
+134 PDATTGDSYRRHEN

-163 CSQRS
+163 CGQRS
-168 TGNSYRLGGQFA
+168 NGNAYRYGGQFA

-193 GITNNTNCYH
+193 GILNNTNCYH

-252 PSETFDVDGSGSFA
+252 PSETFDVDGSGSFG
-266 FYYTHTVP
+266 FYYTHAVP
-274 SGIPSG
+274 NGIPSG
-280 SASGPKYSI
+280 SATGPKYSI

-298 NQASGSI
+298 GQASGSI
-305 SASISA
+305 SASIAS
-311 YQTTC
+311 YQSTC
-316 SIDFTASGSSTPNDI
+316 SIDFTASGSSTPNDL

-358 VKYLLA
+358 VKYLIA
-364 FNMSP
+364 FNMTP
-369 YNYDETNK
+369 FNYDDNNK
-377 SFYTSLVFELSSSN
+377 SYYTGLVFEMSSSN
-391 SAALTYRSSRLIYND
+391 TTALTYMSSRQMYND

-436 FNTSSKALS
+436 FNTSSKDLS
-445 LAQVIPGEWRHFGVD
+445 LAQVIPGEWRHFGTD
-460 TYGRLWLTNYN
+460 TYGRLWLTNYAN
-471 HDLYC
+471 DLYC
-476 FTLDSPVKINVTA
+476 FTLDSPVKITVTA
-489 PTSSYNYTGTSI
+489 PVTSYNYTGSAI
-501 SSSVSVEARNYIGS
+501 SSNVNIEAKNYLGS
-515 FVSVSTRLTIEGN
+515 FVSVSSRLTIEGN
-528 SATFTSNGLGILD
+528 SAVFTSNGLGVLD
-541 VTTSSSGSLSVP
+541 VSTSSSGSITVP

-561 TRVVA
+561 TRIVA

>member
-1 MSLINRQNQNIG
+1 MSLINRQNQNVNM
-13 LTAIIETP
+13 TTIIETP

-35 LTPLF
+35 LTPLY
-40 GRIFYPQYINA
+40 GKIFYPSNINT
-51 NVNGTIFTKYCGWLG
+51 NTNGTIFTKYCGWLG
-66 STMDSGNHTVRTT
+66 STVDNGNHTVRTY

-88 IDRGMKDIIG
+88 IDRGMKDMIG
-98 YRWSDGYNYYIM
+98 YRWTDGFNYYVM
-110 EYGGYKMWKLNP
+110 EYGGYRMWKFNP
-122 GNQNLTYALGNK
+122 SNQNLTYALGSK
-134 PDATGTTSTYRAHEN
+134 PDATTGDSYRRHEN

-163 CSQRS
+163 CGQRS
-168 TGNSYRLGGQFA
+168 NGNSYRLGGQFA

-188 GTNSD
+188 GTNAD
-193 GITNNTNCYH
+193 GITNNSNCYH

-252 PSETFDVDGSGSFA
+252 PSETFDVDGSGSFG
-266 FYYTHTVP
+266 FYYTHAVP
-274 SGIPSG
+274 NGIPSG

-298 NQASGSI
+298 GQASGSI
-305 SASISA
+305 SASIAS
-311 YQTTC
+311 YQSTC
-316 SIDFTASGSSTPNDI
+316 SIDFTASGSSTPNDL

-358 VKYLLA
+358 VKYLIA
-364 FNMSP
+364 FNMTP
-369 YNYDETNK
+369 FNYDETNK
-377 SFYTSLVFELSSSN
+377 SFYTSLVFEVSSSN
-391 SAALTYRSSRLIYND
+391 TSALTYRSSRLIYND

-445 LAQVIPGEWRHFGVD
+445 LAQVIPGEWRHFGTD
-460 TYGRLWLTNYN
+460 TYGRLWLTNYAN
-471 HDLYC
+471 DLYC
-476 FTLDSPVKINVTA
+476 FTLDSPVKITVTA
-489 PTSSYNYTGTSI
+489 PVTSYNYTGSAI
-501 SSSVSVEARNYIGS
+501 SSNVNVESRNYLGS
-515 FVSVSTRLTIEGN
+515 FVSVSSRLTIEGN
-528 SATFTSNGLGILD
+528 SAVFTSNGLGVLD
-541 VTTSSSGSLSVP
+541 VSTSSSGSISVP

-561 TRVVA
+561 TRIVA

>member
-13 LTAIIETP
+13 MTTIIETP

-35 LTPLF
+35 LTPLY
-40 GRIFYPQYINA
+40 GKIFYPFNINT
-51 NVNGTIFTKYCGWLG
+51 NTNGTIFTKYCGWLG
-66 STMDSGNHTVRTT
+66 STVDNGNHTVRTN

-88 IDRGMKDIIG
+88 IDRGMKDMIG
-98 YRWSDGYNYYIM
+98 YRWTDGFNYYVM
-110 EYGGYKMWKLNP
+110 EYGGYRMWKFNP
-122 GNQNLTYALGNK
+122 SNQNLTYALVSK
-134 PDATGTTSTYRAHEN
+134 PDATTGDSYRRHEN

-163 CSQRS
+163 CGQRS
-168 TGNSYRLGGQFA
+168 NGNSYRLGGQFA

-188 GTNSD
+188 GTNSE
-193 GITNNTNCYH
+193 GIQQNSNCYH

-252 PSETFDVDGSGSFA
+252 PSETFDVDGSGSFG
-266 FYYTHTVP
+266 FYYTHAVP
-274 SGIPSG
+274 NGIPSG

-298 NQASGSI
+298 GQASGSI
-305 SASISA
+305 SASIAS
-311 YQTTC
+311 YQSTC
-316 SIDFTASGSSTPNDI
+316 SIDFTASGSSTPNDL

-358 VKYLLA
+358 VKYLIA
-364 FNMSP
+364 FNMTP
-369 YNYDETNK
+369 FNYDDNNK
-377 SFYTSLVFELSSSN
+377 SYYTGLVFEMSSSN
-391 SAALTYRSSRLIYND
+391 TTALTYRSSRQMYND

-445 LAQVIPGEWRHFGVD
+445 LAQVIPGEWRHFGTD
-460 TYGRLWLTNYN
+460 TYGRLWLTNYAN
-471 HDLYC
+471 DLYC
-476 FTLDSPVKINVTA
+476 FTLDSPVKITVTA
-489 PTSSYNYTGTSI
+489 PVTSYNYTGSAI
-501 SSSVSVEARNYIGS
+501 SSNVNVESRNYLGS
-515 FVSVSTRLTIEGN
+515 FVSVSSRLTIEGN
-528 SATFTSNGLGILD
+528 SAVFTSNGLGVLD
-541 VTTSSSGSLSVP
+541 VSTSSSGSITVP

-561 TRVVA
+561 TRIVA

>member
-1 MSLINRQNQNIG
+1 MSLINRQNQSIG
-13 LTAIIETP
+13 LTTIIETP

-40 GRIFYPQYINA
+40 GKIFYPLYSNTP
-51 NVNGTIFTKYCGWLG
+51 NNGVIFTKYCGWLG
-66 STMDSGNHTVRTT
+66 SVTDNTNHTLRTQ
-79 DFSAFSLDD
+79 DFAAFSLDD

-98 YRWSDGYNYYIM
+98 YRWTDGFNYYVM
-110 EYGGYKMWKLNP
+110 EYGGYRMWKFNP
-122 GNQNLTYALGNK
+122 GNQNLTYALTNK
-134 PDATGTTSTYRAHEN
+134 PDATTSDNYRKSET
-149 WIIDEDSSNFYMLG
+149 WIIDEDSSNFYMLVCG
-163 CSQRS
+163 QRS
-168 TGNSYRLGGQFA
+168 PTNAHRYAGQFA

-193 GITNNTNCYH
+193 GILNNTNCYH
-203 AYIGRSSTRIFA
+203 AYIGRSSSRIFA
-215 FRSIDNQKRTQFL
+215 FRSIDQQKRTQFL
-228 TYFKSLTSSSI
+228 TYFKSLNSASI

-252 PSETFDVDGSGSFA
+252 PSETFELDNSGSLG

-274 SGIPSG
+274 NGIPSG

-316 SIDFTASGSSTPNDI
+316 SIDFSASGSSTPNDL

-358 VKYLLA
+358 VRYLIA

-369 YNYDETNK
+369 FNYDETNK
-377 SFYTSLVFELSSSN
+377 SFYTSLVFEVSSSN
-391 SAALTYRSSRLIYND
+391 TAALTYRSSRLIYND

-445 LAQVIPGEWRHFGVD
+445 LAQVIPGEWRHFGTD
-460 TYGRLWLTNYN
+460 TYGRLWLTNYA

-489 PTSSYNYTGTSI
+489 TTSSYNYTGTSL
-501 SSSVSVEARNYIGS
+501 SSSVDVEARNYLGS
-515 FVSVSTRLTIEGN
+515 YISVSTRLTIEGN
-528 SATFTSNGLGILD
+528 SAVFTSNGLGILD
-541 VTTSSSGSLSVP
+541 VTTSSSGSLNVP

-561 TRVVA
+561 TRVIA